1 MKKILLLSALIFVLL
16 STFANAQ
23 HDHDADKPAVHGMLI
38 FGKEKIY
45 ASHLPLFRSPHNY
58 QIILEL
64 ELDKTSKQKFV
75 ADQKQNLDVATYS
88 LEPEK
93 FVLSEM
99 LVNPQPFKINLYR
112 GHFER
117 GGTQILK
124 GITVTVKQIIFNEK
138 FAPEKARLTVNNFIL
153 FGSVNEKFIA
163 HQITAKPDFEQII
176 QVKSAFV
183 FGTEKY
189 ALITVNNAENS
200 PLGVSGNEM
209 EVFHKNT
216 KLTVGLLKQIYLEF
230 DDLKN

>member
-99 LVNPQPFKINLYR
+99 LVNPKPFKINLHR

-124 GITVTVKQIIFNEK
+124 GITVTVKQVIFNEK

-216 KLTVGLLKQIYLEF
+216 KLTIGLLKQIYLEF

>member
-93 FVLSEM
+93 FVLPEM
-99 LVNPQPFKINLYR
+99 LVNPKPFKINVYR

-124 GITVTVKQIIFNEK
+124 GITVTVKQVIFNEK
-138 FAPEKARLTVNNFIL
+138 FAPEKVRLTVNNFIL

-189 ALITVNNAENS
+189 ALIKVNNAENS

-230 DDLKN
+230 NDLKN

>member
-1 MKKILLLSALIFVLL
+1 MKKLLILLTSVLL
-16 STFANAQ
+16 TTCVYAQ
-23 HDHDADKPAVHGMLI
+23 NHGTDKPSVHGMLI

-45 ASHLPLFRSPHNY
+45 ASHLPLFHSPHNY

-64 ELDKTSKQKFV
+64 ETDKISKQKFL
-75 ADQKQNLDVATYS
+75 ADQKQNPDFATYS
-88 LEPEK
+88 IEPEK

-99 LVNPQPFKINLYR
+99 LDKPKPFKVNLYR

-124 GITVTVKQIIFNEK
+124 DITVTIKQVIFNEK
-138 FAPEKARLTVNNFIL
+138 FNSEKDRSALNNYIL
-153 FGSVNEKFIA
+153 FGSEKEKFVV
-163 HQITAKPDFEQII
+163 HQITNKPDFEQII

-189 ALITVNNAENS
+189 ALITVNKSENN
-200 PLGVSGNEM
+200 PIGVSGNDI
-209 EVFHKNT
+209 EVFNKT
-216 KLTVGLLKQIYLEF
+216 EKLNISLLKQIYLEF

>member
-1 MKKILLLSALIFVLL
+1 
-16 STFANAQ
+16 
-23 HDHDADKPAVHGMLI
+23 MLI

-93 FVLSEM
+93 FVLPEM
-99 LVNPQPFKINLYR
+99 LVNPKPFKINLYR